1 MSLPTDEIL
10 REEPNGE
17 LVHWMRPGHPRM
29 APAAAPAAAAF
40 AVGVLATVGAYAL
53 FRWMAPR
60 REGLPPWRWGRGP
73 LH

>member
-17 LVHWMRPGHPRM
+17 LVHWMRPGHARM
-29 APAAAPAAAAF
+29 VPTAAPAAAAF
-40 AVGVLATVGAYAL
+40 ALGVLATVGAYAL